1 MKVFYSHLL
10 VNYGELAA
18 TVESLEISRPEKS
31 KALELINQT
40 IHHGVVDAILEY
52 IDERHHGRILTRI
65 AAAPDDPGILDLV
78 NQLAT
83 DDIEMVLRKR
93 IAAMHLDLM
102 EDLLGGG

>member
-18 TVESLEISRPEKS
+18 TVEKLTISQAEKS
-31 KALELINQT
+31 KAIEIINQT
-40 IHHGVVDAILEY
+40 IHHEVVEAILSHL
-52 IDERHHGRILTRI
+52 DERHHSWILTRI

>member
-18 TVESLEISRPEKS
+18 TMERLSISRPEKL
-31 KALELINQT
+31 KATELINQT
-40 IHHGVVDAILEY
+40 IHHGVVDAILEHV
-52 IDERHHGRILTRI
+52 DDRHHERILTRI
-65 AAAPDDPGILDLV
+65 KAAPDDPGILDLV
-78 NQLAT
+78 NQLAE
-83 DDIEMVLRKR
+83 DDIELILKRR

>member
-18 TVESLEISRPEKS
+18 TVEKLTISQAEKS
-31 KALELINQT
+31 TALEVINQT
-40 IHHGVVDAILEY
+40 IHHGVVDAILEH
-52 IDERHHGRILTRI
+52 IDGRHHSRILTRI
-65 AAAPDDPGILDLV
+65 TAAPDDPGILDLV

-83 DDIEMVLRKR
+83 DEIEIILKKR

>member
-18 TVESLEISRPEKS
+18 TVEKLTISQAEKSRALEI
-31 KALELINQT
+31 INQT
-40 IHHGVVDAILEY
+40 IHHEVVEAILSHV
-52 IDERHHGRILTRI
+52 DERHHSRILTRI

-78 NQLAT
+78 SQLIA
-83 DDIEMVLRKR
+83 DDIEVILKKR
-93 IAAMHLDLM
+93 IAAMYLDLM